1 MAVPLKGKSFSLYLL
16 LISYILNLSLVFAD
30 TSFDNS
36 NEPHDTISHTPSSNI
51 ADLNVLN
58 QQQVQIKKLEEVVRN
73 LTQLVYKLESITI
86 ETFGGKKKD
95 PIHKKVKRK
104 TEDGGSVSNVRDG
117 EISGAVSITKHSL
130 FWSERFQFVSAVKL
144 DSNVTCV
151 SVLPFKDSEGLSKYV
166 VVGNDEG
173 KVFVFSR
180 NGNVLLEFS
189 TLSDSPVTALLS
201 YMSSHNQ
208 SVLVTGHENGIILRH
223 SISEVSSGEEGNS
236 LFMENDRKFIVL
248 EIEEEGSPITILE
261 VHHVGRTRYIIS
273 IDNSGKIKVFKE
285 NGSLHG
291 LAVPTSRPLVF
302 LKQKLLFLTETG
314 AGSLDLRTMKILES
328 GCEGLNYSYVWN
340 FAFDATERS
349 KAYGFTSEG
358 ELIHLLLLG
367 DSKNFKCRIRSIKKL
382 DMDEPLAIQTIK
394 GYLLVSNR
402 EKVFVY
408 NVSSPHYAR
417 SGGPRLLFSAGLDE
431 IVASF
436 LNYQLELDAEKD
448 GVIPLIGSDQEKL
461 VVLSLGSGYVGVYRS
476 NLPIY
481 RGESSSMI
489 WGTPLVIFIVF
500 VFGAWKFFANKKEA
514 YSLWGPEDP
523 FTSTS
528 VTNENEAPLV
538 SNSGERSFMDSS
550 SRSDIMDLRGGG
562 LRGPSRRYGSPSRYP
577 GGAANSFRPNSN
589 DTNSNS
595 RPASVDQNYRPTT
608 YSTETNSRHA
618 SVDPN
623 YRAASELKFRPK
635 LESAAY
641 SSDTNSITSSVDP
654 NYRAASE
661 LKYRPN
667 VDSTTYSHRR
677 ESLYGNSPV
686 GDDSS

>member
-1 MAVPLKGKSFSLYLL
+1 MALPFKGKSFSLYFL
-16 LISYILNLSLVFAD
+16 LIFNIHNISSIVFAD

-36 NEPHDTISHTPSSNI
+36 NEPLNIISHTPSNNI
-51 ADLNVLN
+51 ADLDVFN
-58 QQQVQIKKLEEVVRN
+58 QQQVQIKKLEEVVKN
-73 LTQLVYKLESITI
+73 LTHLVLKLESLIPESIKI
-86 ETFGGKKKD
+86 ETFYGKKKD
-95 PIHKKVKRK
+95 PIFKKTKRK
-104 TEDGGSVSNVRDG
+104 SVDGASESNVRDG

-144 DSNVTCV
+144 DSIVTCV
-151 SVLPFKDSEGLSKYV
+151 SVLPFKDLDGISKYV
-166 VVGNDEG
+166 AVGNDQG

-189 TLSDSPVTALLS
+189 TLSDSPVTAILS
-201 YMSSHNQ
+201 YMSSNNQ

-223 SISEVSSGEEGNS
+223 SILELLSGEEGNS
-236 LFMENDRKFIVL
+236 LVMENDKKFAVS
-248 EIEEEGSPITILE
+248 EIEEGGSKITILE

-273 IDNSGKIKVFKE
+273 TDDSGKIKVFKE

-291 LAVPTSRPLVF
+291 LAVPMSRPLVF

-328 GCEGLNYSYVWN
+328 GCEGLNYSYVRN
-340 FAFDATERS
+340 YVFDATERS

-367 DSKNFKCRIRSIKKL
+367 DTKNFKCRVRSIKKL

-402 EKVFVY
+402 EKVD
-408 NVSSPHYAR
+408 
-417 SGGPRLLFSAGLDE
+417 LD
-431 IVASF
+431 V
-436 LNYQLELDAEKD
+436 EKD
-448 GVIPLIGSDQEKL
+448 GVLPLIGSDQEKL
-461 VVLSLGSGYVGVYRS
+461 VVLNLGSGYVGVYRS

-528 VTNENEAPLV
+528 VTNGNEAPLV

-550 SRSDIMDLRGGG
+550 RSEIMDLRGSG
-562 LRGPSRRYGSPSRYP
+562 LRGPSRRYGSPSRYT
-577 GGAANSFRPNSN
+577 GAAENSFRPNSN

-595 RPASVDQNYRPTT
+595 RPASVDPNYRPTT

-641 SSDTNSITSSVDP
+641 SSDTNSIPSSVDP

-677 ESLYGNSPV
+677 ESLYGNRPV
-686 GDDSS
+686 GDDST

>member
-1 MAVPLKGKSFSLYLL
+1 MQATATKSTNQTGKLSQNKTTQNQFLDLLTFKPHSLK
-16 LISYILNLSLVFAD
+16 
-30 TSFDNS
+30 FD
-36 NEPHDTISHTPSSNI
+36 PWHFPSK
-51 ADLNVLN
+51 
-58 QQQVQIKKLEEVVRN
+58 IKKLEEVVKN
-73 LTQLVYKLESITI
+73 LTQLVYKLESLIPESIKI
-86 ETFGGKKKD
+86 ETFDGKKKD
-95 PIHKKVKRK
+95 PVYKKVKRK
-104 TEDGGSVSNVRDG
+104 SVDGGFESNVRDG

-144 DSNVTCV
+144 DSKVTCF
-151 SVLPFKDSEGLSKYV
+151 SVLPFKDLDGLSKYV
-166 VVGNDEG
+166 AVGNDHG

-189 TLSDSPVTALLS
+189 TLSDSPVTAILS

-223 SISEVSSGEEGNS
+223 SIAELSSGEDGNS
-236 LFMENDRKFIVL
+236 LVVENDKKIVVS
-248 EIEEEGSPITILE
+248 EIEAGGSPITILE
-261 VHHVGRTRYIIS
+261 IHHVGRTRYIIS
-273 IDNSGKIKVFKE
+273 TDDSGKIKVFKE

-340 FAFDATERS
+340 YAFDATERS

-367 DSKNFKCRIRSIKKL
+367 DTKNFKCRVRSIKKL

-436 LNYQLELDAEKD
+436 LNYQVELEAEKD
-448 GVIPLIGSDQEKL
+448 GVLPLIGSDQEKL
-461 VVLSLGSGYVGVYRS
+461 VVLSLGSGYVGLYRS

-550 SRSDIMDLRGGG
+550 RSEIMDLRGSG
-562 LRGPSRRYGSPSRYP
+562 LRGPSRRYGSPSRYT
-577 GGAANSFRPNSN
+577 GAAANAFRPNSN

-595 RPASVDQNYRPTT
+595 RPASVDPNYRPTT
-608 YSTETNSRHA
+608 YSSETNSRHA

-641 SSDTNSITSSVDP
+641 SSDNNNIPSSVDP

-667 VDSTTYSHRR
+667 VDSTSYPHRR

-686 GDDSS
+686 GDDNS